1 MSDRIGKFE
10 VVREARIQALTLSIT
25 FVVWLSILVAGE
37 TMAADAPFT
46 VHRYANPEFAYLNAY
61 VVETRRHVVLVD
73 AGASEIDGARIR
85 EMIGKLNKPVAAV
98 LLTHGHIDHYGGIA
112 TAVDDGV
119 PVIAGAGTA
128 RQIAENDEAYFARIP
143 AVFPQHRRAPQ
154 RVFGH
159 GQSLAV
165 DGVTFTVHELG
176 PGESYADVWW
186 SAEAKGKRAAFIGD
200 VAMYGIHAFFQ
211 SGRSGEWLR
220 SLRLLQREIP
230 RDASIYL
237 GHDTEPADGKP
248 TMDGFGK
255 IAWQIA
261 YIEKY
266 REAVRSVARGRAR
279 LSDDNIARVVE
290 LMADVL
296 PKDRLDF
303 LVPLGANVVA
313 AELAMDTAK
322 AELEVKLRQLF
333 AN

>member
-1 MSDRIGKFE
+1 MSDRIDIFGF
-10 VVREARIQALTLSIT
+10 ARSALAHWAAAII
-25 FVVWLSILVAGE
+25 VLVFLADF
-37 TMAADAPFT
+37 AAVAAPLQGPFA
-46 VHRYANPEFAYLNAY
+46 VHRYANPEFAHLNAY
-61 VVETRRHVVLVD
+61 IVETRRHVVLVD
-73 AGASEIDGARIR
+73 AGASDLDGARIR
-85 EMIGKLNKPVAAV
+85 EVIGKLNKPVAAV

-112 TAVDDGV
+112 AATDDGV
-119 PVIAGAGTA
+119 PVISGAGTA
-128 RQIAENDEAYFARIP
+128 RQIGEYDDEYFARIP
-143 AVFPQHRRAPQ
+143 TVFPQHRRMPG

-159 GQSLAV
+159 GQSLSV
-165 DGVTFTVHELG
+165 DGVTFTLNDLG

-186 SAEAKGKRAAFIGD
+186 SVEAKGKQAAFIGD

-220 SLRLLQREIP
+220 SLRRLQQKIP
-230 RDASIYL
+230 RRASIYL
-237 GHDTEPADGKP
+237 GHDTDPVDGAP

-255 IAWQIA
+255 ITWQIA

-266 REAVRSVARGRAR
+266 REAVRSVARGRTH
-279 LSDDNIARVVE
+279 LNDGDVARVVE

-303 LVPLGANVVA
+303 LVPLSANIVA

-322 AELEVKLRQLF
+322 AELEVELRQLF